1 VATATSPAQE
11 LGNGK
16 KEKLEIEGRK
26 RPQIREGGNGW
37 CVWRKWVDEIEWWES
52 VFERC
57 DEAVRRKR
65 RAGRFE
71 ATGAAFVTFESM
83 AHAVSPGNLW
93 TRVGGRR
100 E

>member
-1 VATATSPAQE
+1 
-11 LGNGK
+11 
-16 KEKLEIEGRK
+16 
-26 RPQIREGGNGW
+26 
-37 CVWRKWVDEIEWWES
+37 VDEIEWWES